1 MNWRAMTATGV
12 RTLYPVHRLHGVVL
26 LLLLLATLLLGM
38 GNSLHSRLLWV
49 GEQVWPNYYLLNPDA
64 VEPSC
69 NLTMDVDR
77 EVERRIQAYKP
88 DPDDLFSSPP
98 NAQAIRQSLES
109 NLALCEQRH
118 VQFAEN
124 QKHATPALGVFK
136 DIEQGLAD
144 FLLSNIDLTKFL
156 FIGMFALAA
165 AVSALDADHIAL
177 RLPRNRAEW
186 RLSQGAQFVVNGLML
201 LSLNS
206 YLGNL
211 ERTPDS
217 GSAMTLQYA
226 WVMVFGLFMVINAVR
241 FVVVPE
247 RIKSGSM
254 DLASGLV
261 VPLYCTMGLIAMSY
275 FFFVDGYSS
284 GLAIYFGM
292 MSNLSSM
299 FINIGLYVLV
309 GMMLKQTRVPELLLG
324 LIKPFN
330 LPAPLLASVIIFAT
344 AFPTAFT
351 GASGIFILAVGG
363 VVYDE
368 LRRAGAG
375 RQLSLATTA
384 MSGSLGVVLN
394 PCLLIVVVAA
404 LNKEV
409 TTSEMYGWGFWV
421 FIMSASLF
429 SFIVCK
435 TEGNW
440 KPRPAPGALRES
452 LRATKPLIPYVAVAA
467 AVILA
472 IWVILGLK
480 FNEYSAPLILPLV
493 MLAIVMLDSSKTQ
506 DDAPAASRV
515 QEFFVRSSSAASDSA
530 VHIGALLALI
540 GFSICLGGI
549 LERSDIV
556 HFLFPESLTSPW
568 VAMLVIVV
576 MLTFI
581 GMVMDPF
588 GAVILVSATI
598 AQPAI
603 QIGIDPL
610 HFWIVCLVAFELG
623 YLSPPVA
630 LNHLLTRQVVGETE
644 VVAAERT
651 GTFWH
656 RYERLLLPLAVM
668 LPTLL
673 LVAFVPMLF
682 YAL

>member
-1 MNWRAMTATGV
+1 MISRVLSTARTT
-12 RTLYPVHRLHGVVL
+12 TLYPMHRLHGMVL
-26 LLLLLATLLLGM
+26 LLLLLFTLLLGM

-49 GEQVWPNYYLLNPDA
+49 GEQTWPNYYLLNPDA
-64 VEPSC
+64 TAPECDLS
-69 NLTMDVDR
+69 MDVDT
-77 EVERRIQAYKP
+77 EVQRRLDAYKP

-98 NAQAIRQSLES
+98 NASALRESLQR
-109 NLALCEQRH
+109 NLALCEQK
-118 VQFAEN
+118 FAAFEEN
-124 QKHATPALGVFK
+124 QKHATPALAAFK
-136 DIEQGLAD
+136 TVEQGLAD
-144 FLLSNIDLTKFL
+144 FLLDNIDLMKYL
-156 FIGMFALAA
+156 FIAMFAMAA

-177 RLPRNRAEW
+177 RLPRNRSEW
-186 RLSQGAQFVVNGLML
+186 RLSQGVQLLTNGLMVASL
-201 LSLNS
+201 QSYAGRLST
-206 YLGNL
+206 
-211 ERTPDS
+211 TP
-217 GSAMTLQYA
+217 GSEDVAALQLAWTL
-226 WVMVFGLFMVINAVR
+226 VFGLFMVINAVR
-241 FVVVPE
+241 LLWVPE
-247 RIKSGSM
+247 RMRAGG
-254 DLASGLV
+254 LNASSPLV
-261 VPLYCTMGLIAMSY
+261 IPLYCAMGLIAMSY

-309 GMMLKQTRVPELLLG
+309 GMALKQTRLPELLINV
-324 LIKPFN
+324 IKPFQ
-330 LPAPLLASVIIFAT
+330 LPAPLLASVMIFAT

-409 TTSEMYGWGFWV
+409 TTSELYGWGFWV
-421 FIMSASLF
+421 FLMSACLF
-429 SFIVCK
+429 SFVVCK

-440 KPRPAPGALRES
+440 KPKPRPGALRES
-452 LRATKPLIPYVAVAA
+452 LAQLRPLLPYAVVAGL
-467 AVILA
+467 VILTV
-472 IWVILGLK
+472 WLLLDLR

-493 MLAIVMLDSSKTQ
+493 MLALVLLDADKDNR
-506 DDAPAASRV
+506 DDGQSRGGA
-515 QEFFVRSSSAASDSA
+515 FWSRSTAAASDSA

-549 LERSDIV
+549 LERSEIV
-556 HFLFPESLTSPW
+556 HAIFPEHLDNPW
-568 VAMLVIVV
+568 LVMLVVV
-576 MLTFI
+576 FMLTFI

-598 AQPAI
+598 AQAAI
-603 QIGIDPL
+603 NLGIDPL

-644 VVAAERT
+644 VLAAERT
-651 GTFWH
+651 GSFWH
-656 RYERLLLPLAVM
+656 RYERLLLPLLVM
-668 LPTLL
+668 ATTLL
-673 LVAFVPMLF
+673 LVAFIPMFF
-682 YAL
+682 YVL

>member
-1 MNWRAMTATGV
+1 MNWRALTAPAA
-12 RTLYPVHRLHGVVL
+12 RTLYPVHRLHGAVL
-26 LLLLLATLLLGM
+26 LLLLLSTLVLGM

-49 GEQVWPNYYLLNPDA
+49 GEQTWPNYYLLNPDA
-64 VEPSC
+64 TEPTC
-69 NLTMDVDR
+69 QLEMDVDA
-77 EVERRIQAYKP
+77 EVRKRVEAYKP

-98 NAQAIRQSLES
+98 NPEAIRTSLER
-109 NLALCEQRH
+109 NLELCRQEHAAYKQNLR
-118 VQFAEN
+118 
-124 QKHATPALGVFK
+124 HATPALGVFK
-136 DIEQGLAD
+136 SVEQGLAD
-144 FLLSNIDLTKFL
+144 FLLENIGLTKYL
-156 FIGMFALAA
+156 FIAMFALAA
-165 AVSALDADHIAL
+165 AVAALDADHIAL

-186 RLSQGAQFVVNGLML
+186 RLSQAVQFAVNGLMVA
-201 LSLNS
+201 SLNA
-206 YLGNL
+206 YLGRL
-211 ERTPDS
+211 A
-217 GSAMTLQYA
+217 GSPGSESTSQLQYA
-226 WVMVFGLFMVINAVR
+226 WAAVFGLFMVINAVR
-241 FVVVPE
+241 FVNVPE
-247 RIKSGSM
+247 RMKAGS
-254 DLASGLV
+254 LALSSGLV
-261 VPLYCTMGLIAMSY
+261 LPLHSVMGLIAMSY
-275 FFFVDGYSS
+275 FFLVDGYAS

-309 GMMLKQTRVPELLLG
+309 GMVLKQTRLPELLLDV
-324 LIKPFN
+324 IKPWN
-330 LPAPLLASVIIFAT
+330 LPSPMLASVIIFAT

-394 PCLLIVVVAA
+394 PSLLVVVVAA

-409 TTSEMYGWGFWV
+409 TTTEMYGWGFWV
-421 FIMSASLF
+421 FIMSATLF
-429 SFIVCK
+429 SLVVCK

-440 KPRPAPGALRES
+440 KPRPAPGAF
-452 LRATKPLIPYVAVAA
+452 RASVLQMKPLLPYVLVAGG
-467 AVILA
+467 VILA
-472 IWVILGLK
+472 IWGVLGLR

-493 MLAIVMLDSSKTQ
+493 MLALVFLDANRDSRG
-506 DDAPAASRV
+506 DDETRLKA
-515 QEFFVRSSSAASDSA
+515 FWNRSSAAASDSA

-540 GFSICLGGI
+540 GFSISLGGV
-549 LERSDIV
+549 LERSDVV
-556 HFLFPESLTSPW
+556 HALFPESLTSPW
-568 VAMLVIVV
+568 IAMLVIVV
-576 MLTFI
+576 MLTVI

-603 QIGIDPL
+603 QLGIDPL

-644 VVAAERT
+644 VLAAERT
-651 GTFWH
+651 GSFWH

-668 LPTLL
+668 GPTLL
-673 LVAFVPMLF
+673 VAAFVPLLF

>member
-1 MNWRAMTATGV
+1 MNWRALAESGPK
-12 RTLYPVHRLHGVVL
+12 TLYPVHRTHGVI
-26 LLLLLATLLLGM
+26 LLALLMVTLLLGM

-49 GEQVWPNYYLLNPDA
+49 GEQTWPNYYLLDPDA
-64 VEPSC
+64 AEPEC
-69 NLTMDVDR
+69 RLEMDIEA
-77 EVERRIQAYKP
+77 EVQKRIEAYKP

-98 NAQAIRQSLES
+98 DPEALRKSLNK
-109 NLALCEQRH
+109 NLALCEQEHRL
-118 VQFAEN
+118 FREN
-124 QKHATPALGVFK
+124 QKHATDALGLFK
-136 DIEQGLAD
+136 TVEQGLAD
-144 FLLSNIDLTKFL
+144 FLLDNIELTKFL
-156 FIGMFALAA
+156 FIAMFALAA
-165 AVSALDADHIAL
+165 AVSAFDADHIAL
-177 RLPRNRAEW
+177 RLPRNRGEW
-186 RLSQGAQFVVNGLML
+186 RLSQGAQFAVNGLMM
-201 LSLNS
+201 LSLWS
-206 YLGNL
+206 YVGRLASSPG
-211 ERTPDS
+211 TGDTV
-217 GSAMTLQYA
+217 ALQYGWSA
-226 WVMVFGLFMVINAVR
+226 VFGLFMVINLYR
-241 FVVVPE
+241 FARVPQ
-247 RIKSGSM
+247 RMAPGG
-254 DLASGLV
+254 LAPSSGLV
-261 VPLYCTMGLIAMSY
+261 LPLYCVMGLIAMGY
-275 FFFVDGYSS
+275 FLLIDGYAS

-292 MSNLSSM
+292 MTNLSSM

-309 GMMLKQTRVPELLLG
+309 GMALKQTRVPELLLNI
-324 LIKPFN
+324 IKPFN
-330 LPAPLLASVIIFAT
+330 LPAPLLASVMIFAT

-368 LRRAGAG
+368 MRRAGAG

-409 TTSEMYGWGFWV
+409 TTSELYGWGFWV

-429 SFIVCK
+429 SVVVCM
-435 TEGNW
+435 TQGNW
-440 KPRPAPGALRES
+440 RPRPAPGAMAEAVKQLR
-452 LRATKPLIPYVAVAA
+452 PLLPYALVAA
-467 AVILA
+467 AVIVA
-472 IWVILGLK
+472 VWMILGLE
-480 FNEYSAPLILPLV
+480 FNEYSAPMILPLV
-493 MLAIVMLDSSKTQ
+493 MLALLYLDAGKFRGRGEPGRGR
-506 DDAPAASRV
+506 AFWA
-515 QEFFVRSSSAASDSA
+515 RSTAAASDSA

-556 HFLFPESLTSPW
+556 HALFPEDLTSPW

-576 MLTFI
+576 MLTVI

-603 QIGIDPL
+603 SLGIDPL

-644 VVAAERT
+644 VLAAERT
-651 GTFWH
+651 GSFWH
-656 RYERLLLPLAVM
+656 RYERLLLPLVVM
-668 LPTLL
+668 GPTLL
-673 LVAFVPMLF
+673 VAAFVPLMF

>member
-1 MNWRAMTATGV
+1 
-12 RTLYPVHRLHGVVL
+12 
-26 LLLLLATLLLGM
+26 M

-49 GEQVWPNYYLLNPDA
+49 GEQAWPNYYLLNPDA
-64 VEPSC
+64 TEPSC
-69 NLTMDVDR
+69 QLEMNVDA
-77 EVERRIQAYKP
+77 EVRKRVEAYKP

-98 NAQAIRQSLES
+98 NPEAIRTSLER
-109 NLALCEQRH
+109 NLELCKQEYVTYEQ
-118 VQFAEN
+118 N
-124 QKHATPALGVFK
+124 LKHATPALGVFK
-136 DIEQGLAD
+136 TVEQGLAD
-144 FLLSNIDLTKFL
+144 FLLENIELTKYL
-156 FIGMFALAA
+156 FIAMFALAA
-165 AVSALDADHIAL
+165 AVAALDADHIAL
-177 RLPRNRAEW
+177 RLPGNRAEW
-186 RLSQGAQFVVNGLML
+186 RLSQGVQFAVNGLMVA
-201 LSLNS
+201 SLNA
-206 YLGNL
+206 YLGQL
-211 ERTPDS
+211 ASSP
-217 GSAMTLQYA
+217 GSESTSQLQSA
-226 WVMVFGLFMVINAVR
+226 WVGVFGLFMMINAVR
-241 FVVVPE
+241 FVNVPE
-247 RIKSGSM
+247 RMRAGS
-254 DLASGLV
+254 LSLSSGLV
-261 VPLYCTMGLIAMSY
+261 VPLYCAMGLIAMSY
-275 FFFVDGYSS
+275 FFLVDGYAS

-309 GMMLKQTRVPELLLG
+309 GMVLKQTRLPELLLNV
-324 LIKPFN
+324 IKPYN
-330 LPAPLLASVIIFAT
+330 LPAPMLASVIIFAT

-409 TTSEMYGWGFWV
+409 TTTELYGWGFWV

-429 SFIVCK
+429 SLVVCK

-440 KPRPAPGALRES
+440 KPRPAPGAFRES
-452 LRATKPLIPYVAVAA
+452 IRRMKALMPYALVAA
-467 AVILA
+467 VVILA
-472 IWVILGLK
+472 IWGVLGLQ

-493 MLAIVMLDSSKTQ
+493 MLALVFLDASGESRG
-506 DDAPAASRV
+506 DDETRLKA
-515 QEFFVRSSSAASDSA
+515 FWNRSSAAASDSA

-549 LERSDIV
+549 LERSNVV
-556 HFLFPESLTSPW
+556 HALFPESLTSPW
-568 VAMLVIVV
+568 IAMLVIVV
-576 MLTFI
+576 MLTVI

-598 AQPAI
+598 AQPAL
-603 QIGIDPL
+603 QLGIDPL

-630 LNHLLTRQVVGETE
+630 LNHLLTRQVVGEPE
-644 VVAAERT
+644 VLAAEHT
-651 GTFWH
+651 GSFWH
-656 RYERLLLPLAVM
+656 RYQRLLLPLAVM
-668 LPTLL
+668 GPTLL
-673 LVAFVPMLF
+673 VAAFLPMLF

>member
-1 MNWRAMTATGV
+1 MNWRALTAPAA
-12 RTLYPVHRLHGVVL
+12 RTLYPVHRLHGAVL
-26 LLLLLATLLLGM
+26 LLLLLFTLLLGM

-49 GEQVWPNYYLLNPDA
+49 GEQTWPNYYLLNPNA
-64 VEPSC
+64 TEPSC
-69 NLTMDVDR
+69 QRDINVDA
-77 EVERRIQAYKP
+77 EVRRRMEAYKP
-88 DPDDLFSSPP
+88 DPDALFSSPP
-98 NAQAIRQSLES
+98 DPEALRRSLLK
-109 NLALCEQRH
+109 NLELCEQEYAIYQQNR
-118 VQFAEN
+118 
-124 QKHATPALGVFK
+124 KYATPALGLFK
-136 DIEQGLAD
+136 TVEQGLAS
-144 FLLSNIDLTKFL
+144 FLLDNIELTKYL
-156 FIGMFALAA
+156 FIAMFAMAA
-165 AVSALDADHIAL
+165 AIAALDADHIAL
-177 RLPRNRAEW
+177 RLARNRSEW
-186 RLSQGAQFVVNGLML
+186 RLSQGAQFLVNGLMVW
-201 LSLNS
+201 SLNS
-206 YLGNL
+206 YLGRL
-211 ERTPDS
+211 ATTPGGEEAAS
-217 GSAMTLQYA
+217 LQVA
-226 WVMVFGLFMVINAVR
+226 WAGVFGVFMVINAVR
-241 FVVVPE
+241 FLYVPG
-247 RIKSGSM
+247 RVRAGGLSAS
-254 DLASGLV
+254 SGLV
-261 VPLYCTMGLIAMSY
+261 VPLYCVMGLIAVSY

-309 GMMLKQTRVPELLLG
+309 GMMLKQTRLPELLLNV
-324 LIKPFN
+324 IKPYH
-330 LPAPLLASVIIFAT
+330 LPAPMLASVIIFAT

-375 RQLSLATTA
+375 RQLALATTA

-409 TTSEMYGWGFWV
+409 TTTEMYDWGFWV
-421 FIMSASLF
+421 FILSALLF
-429 SFIVCK
+429 TLVVCK

-440 KPRPAPGALRES
+440 RPRPAPGAFRAS
-452 LRATKPLIPYVAVAA
+452 LAQLQPLLPYVGVAA
-467 AVILA
+467 LVILA
-472 IWVILGLK
+472 IWLVLGLQ

-493 MLAIVMLDSSKTQ
+493 MLALVYLDAS
-506 DDAPAASRV
+506 PANRELEESRRAA
-515 QEFFVRSSSAASDSA
+515 FWNRSAAAASDSA

-556 HFLFPESLTSPW
+556 AALFPESLTSPW
-568 VAMLVIVV
+568 IAMLVIVV
-576 MLTFI
+576 MLTVI

-603 QIGIDPL
+603 QLGIEPL

-644 VVAAERT
+644 VLAAERT
-651 GTFWH
+651 GSFWH
-656 RYERLLLPLAVM
+656 RYQRLLLPLAVM
-668 LPTLL
+668 GPTLL
-673 LVAFVPMLF
+673 AAAFIPMLF

>member
-1 MNWRAMTATGV
+1 MNWRALTAPAA
-12 RTLYPVHRLHGVVL
+12 RTLYPMHRLHGAVL
-26 LLLLLATLLLGM
+26 LLLLLFTLLLGM

-49 GEQVWPNYYLLNPDA
+49 GEQTWPNYYLLNPEA
-64 VEPSC
+64 TEPSC
-69 NLTMDVDR
+69 QLDMNVDA
-77 EVERRIQAYKP
+77 EVKKRIQAYQP
-88 DPDDLFSSPP
+88 DPDALFSSPP
-98 NAQAIRQSLES
+98 DPDAIRQSLLK
-109 NLALCEQRH
+109 NLELCEQ
-118 VQFAEN
+118 QYAIYQQN
-124 QKHATPALGVFK
+124 LKHATPALGVFK
-136 DIEQGLAD
+136 TVEQGLAD
-144 FLLSNIDLTKFL
+144 FLLNNIDLTKYL
-156 FIGMFALAA
+156 FIAMFALAA
-165 AVSALDADHIAL
+165 AIAALDADHIAL
-177 RLPRNRAEW
+177 RLARNRSEW
-186 RLSQGAQFVVNGLML
+186 RLSQGSQLVVNGLMVW
-201 LSLNS
+201 SVNS
-206 YLGNL
+206 YLGRLAN
-211 ERTPDS
+211 TPGGEDTAS
-217 GSAMTLQYA
+217 LQTA
-226 WVMVFGLFMVINAVR
+226 WAGVFGLFMVINAVR
-241 FVVVPE
+241 LLYVPK
-247 RIKSGSM
+247 RVRAGS
-254 DLASGLV
+254 LSASSGLV
-261 VPLYCTMGLIAMSY
+261 VPLYCVMGLIAMSY

-309 GMMLKQTRVPELLLG
+309 GMVLKQTRLPELLLNV
-324 LIKPFN
+324 IKPYQ
-330 LPAPLLASVIIFAT
+330 LPAPMLASVIIFAT

-368 LRRAGAG
+368 LRRVGAG
-375 RQLSLATTA
+375 RQLALATTA

-409 TTSEMYGWGFWV
+409 TTTEMYGWGFWV
-421 FIMSASLF
+421 FIMTALLF
-429 SFIVCK
+429 SVVVCK

-440 KPRPAPGALRES
+440 KPRPAPGAFRASVGQLR
-452 LRATKPLIPYVAVAA
+452 PLLPYVMVAA
-467 AVILA
+467 GVILA
-472 IWVILGLK
+472 VWLILGLQ

-493 MLAIVMLDSSKTQ
+493 MLALVYLDAS
-506 DDAPAASRV
+506 PANREPGETRRGA
-515 QEFFVRSSSAASDSA
+515 FWNRSAAAASDSA

-556 HFLFPESLTSPW
+556 HALFPEHLTSPW
-568 VAMLVIVV
+568 IAMLVIVAL
-576 MLTFI
+576 LTCI

-603 QIGIDPL
+603 QMGIDPL

-644 VVAAERT
+644 VLAAERT
-651 GTFWH
+651 GSFWH

-668 LPTLL
+668 GPTLL

>member
-1 MNWRAMTATGV
+1 MNWRAMTAPAA

-26 LLLLLATLLLGM
+26 LLLLLFTLLLGM

-49 GEQVWPNYYLLNPDA
+49 GEQTWPNYYLLNPDA
-64 VEPSC
+64 TEPSC
-69 NLTMDVDR
+69 RLEMDVDA
-77 EVERRIQAYKP
+77 EVQKRIAAYKP

-98 NAQAIRQSLES
+98 NPDAIRQSLTR
-109 NLALCEQRH
+109 NLELCQQEYALYEQNL
-118 VQFAEN
+118 E
-124 QKHATPALGVFK
+124 HATPALGVFK
-136 DIEQGLAD
+136 TVEQGLAK
-144 FLLSNIDLTKFL
+144 FLLDNIELTKYL
-156 FIGMFALAA
+156 FIAMFAMAA
-165 AVSALDADHIAL
+165 AIAALDADHIAL

-186 RLSQGAQFVVNGLML
+186 RLSQGVQFVVNGLMVA
-201 LSLNS
+201 SLYS
-206 YLGNL
+206 YLGKLANS
-211 ERTPDS
+211 P
-217 GSAMTLQYA
+217 GSEGAASLQYA
-226 WVMVFGLFMVINAVR
+226 WSGVFGLFMVINLIRLVQ
-241 FVVVPE
+241 VPE
-247 RIKSGSM
+247 RMRAGRLNLS
-254 DLASGLV
+254 SGLV
-261 VPLYCTMGLIAMSY
+261 MPLYCVMGLIAMSY
-275 FFFVDGYSS
+275 FLFVDGYAS

-292 MSNLSSM
+292 MTNLSSM

-309 GMMLKQTRVPELLLG
+309 GMVLKQTRLPELLLNV
-324 LIKPFN
+324 IKPFN

-409 TTSEMYGWGFWV
+409 TTTEMYGWGFWV

-429 SFIVCK
+429 SLIVCK
-435 TEGNW
+435 TQGNW
-440 KPRPAPGALRES
+440 KPRPAPGALRAA
-452 LRATKPLIPYVAVAA
+452 LVQMKPLVPYVAVGAL
-467 AVILA
+467 VILS
-472 IWVILGLK
+472 IWLILGLR
-480 FNEYSAPLILPLV
+480 FNEYSAPMILPLV
-493 MLAIVMLDSSKTQ
+493 MLALVLLDAGKG
-506 DDAPAASRV
+506 SRGEDESRL
-515 QEFFVRSSSAASDSA
+515 QAFWNRSAVAASDSA

-549 LERSDIV
+549 LERSDLV
-556 HFLFPESLTSPW
+556 HVLFPEDLASPW
-568 VAMLVIVV
+568 LAMLVIVV

-603 QIGIDPL
+603 QLGIDPL

-644 VVAAERT
+644 VLACERT
-651 GTFWH
+651 GSFWH

-668 LPTLL
+668 GPTLL
-673 LVAFVPMLF
+673 VTAFVPMLF

>member
-12 RTLYPVHRLHGVVL
+12 RTLYPVHRLHGVIL

-64 VEPSC
+64 VEPTC
-69 NLTMDVDR
+69 NLVMDVDK
-77 EVERRIQAYKP
+77 EVQRRVQAYQP

-98 NAQAIRQSLES
+98 DPQAIRQSLES

-118 VQFAEN
+118 LQFAEN
-124 QKHATPALGVFK
+124 QKNATWGLGVFK
-136 DIEQGLAD
+136 DIEQGLAN

-156 FIGMFALAA
+156 FIGMFAMAA
-165 AVSALDADHIAL
+165 AISALDADHIAL

-186 RLSQGAQFVVNGLML
+186 RLSQGVQFVVNGLML
-201 LSLNS
+201 LSLNA

-217 GSAMTLQYA
+217 ASAMDLQYA
-226 WVMVFGLFMVINAVR
+226 WGFVFGLFMVINAIR
-241 FVVVPE
+241 FFYIPE
-247 RIKSGSM
+247 RMRAGSL

-324 LIKPFN
+324 LIKPYN
-330 LPAPLLASVIIFAT
+330 LPAPMLASVIIFAT

-409 TTSEMYGWGFWV
+409 TTTEMYGWGFWV
-421 FIMSASLF
+421 FIMSATLF

-440 KPRPAPGALRES
+440 KPRPAPGAFRAS
-452 LRATKPLIPYVAVAA
+452 LRATRPLLPYVVVGS

-472 IWVILGLK
+472 IWAVLGLQ

-493 MLAIVMLDSSKTQ
+493 MLALLMLDAGRERDETSETRMQ
-506 DDAPAASRV
+506 A
-515 QEFFVRSSSAASDSA
+515 FFARSSAAASDSA

-556 HFLFPESLTSPW
+556 HYLFPESLTSPW
-568 VAMLVIVV
+568 LAMLVIVV
-576 MLTFI
+576 MLTVI

-644 VVAAERT
+644 VLAAERT

-668 LPTLL
+668 IPTLL
-673 LVAFVPMLF
+673 LAAFVPMLF

>member
-1 MNWRAMTATGV
+1 MNWQALTAPAAK
-12 RTLYPVHRLHGVVL
+12 TLYPVHRMHGAILLVL
-26 LLLLLATLLLGM
+26 LFVTLLLGM

-64 VEPSC
+64 TEPSC
-69 NLTMDVDR
+69 RLEMDVDA
-77 EVERRIQAYKP
+77 EVRKRMDAYQP
-88 DPDDLFSSPP
+88 DPDDLFDSAPDP
-98 NAQAIRQSLES
+98 EAIRASLKR
-109 NLALCEQRH
+109 NLALCAEKHAAYEQ
-118 VQFAEN
+118 N
-124 QKHATPALGVFK
+124 QKHATPALGAFK
-136 DIEQGLAD
+136 TVEQGLAS
-144 FLLSNIDLTKFL
+144 FLLDNIALTKYL
-156 FIGMFALAA
+156 FIAIFAMAA
-165 AVSALDADHIAL
+165 AVAAFDTDHIAL
-177 RLPRNRAEW
+177 RLPRNRSEW
-186 RLSQGAQFVVNGLML
+186 RLSQAVQFIVNGLMVF
-201 LSLNS
+201 SMNA
-206 YLGNL
+206 YLGRL
-211 ERTPDS
+211 ASSPGTESTV
-217 GSAMTLQYA
+217 TLQYA
-226 WVMVFGLFMVINAVR
+226 WTAVFGLFMVINALR
-241 FVVVPE
+241 FVKVPTHM
-247 RIKSGSM
+247 RAGA
-254 DLASGLV
+254 LALSSGLV
-261 VPLYCTMGLIAMSY
+261 VPLYCSMGLIAMSY
-275 FFFVDGYSS
+275 FFFADGYAS

-309 GMMLKQTRVPELLLG
+309 GMVLKQTRLPELLLNV
-324 LIKPFN
+324 IKPYN
-330 LPAPLLASVIIFAT
+330 LPAPMLASVIIFAT

-375 RQLSLATTA
+375 RQLALATTA

-409 TTSEMYGWGFWV
+409 TTTEMYGWGFWV
-421 FIMSASLF
+421 FIMSATLF
-429 SFIVCK
+429 SLIVCK

-440 KPRPAPGALRES
+440 RPRPAAGALKAS
-452 LRATKPLIPYVAVAA
+452 LHQLKPLLPYVAVAA
-467 AVILA
+467 GVIVA
-472 IWVILGLK
+472 IYGVLGLS

-493 MLAIVMLDSSKTQ
+493 MLALVYLDADSSSR
-506 DDAPAASRV
+506 DDTETRLQA
-515 QEFFVRSSSAASDSA
+515 FWGRSCAAASDSA

-556 HFLFPESLTSPW
+556 QALFPEDLTSPW
-568 VAMLVIVV
+568 IAMLVIVV
-576 MLTFI
+576 MLTII

-603 QIGIDPL
+603 QLGIDPL

-630 LNHLLTRQVVGETE
+630 LNHLLTRQVVGENE
-644 VVAAERT
+644 VLAAERV
-651 GTFWH
+651 GSFWH

-668 LPTLL
+668 APTLL
-673 LVAFVPMLF
+673 LVAFVPMMF

>member
-1 MNWRAMTATGV
+1 MNWRALTAPAA
-12 RTLYPVHRLHGVVL
+12 RTLYPVHRMHGVIL
-26 LLLLLATLLLGM
+26 LLLLLFTLLLGM

-49 GEQVWPNYYLLNPDA
+49 GEQTWPNYYLLNPDA
-64 VEPSC
+64 TEPSC
-69 NLTMDVDR
+69 QLEMDVDA
-77 EVERRIQAYKP
+77 EVRKRMDAYKP

-98 NAQAIRQSLES
+98 NPEAIRQSLER
-109 NLALCEQRH
+109 NLELCQQEYALYEQNL
-118 VQFAEN
+118 E
-124 QKHATPALGVFK
+124 HATPALGLFK
-136 DIEQGLAD
+136 TVEQGLAD
-144 FLLSNIDLTKFL
+144 FLLDNIELTKYL
-156 FIGMFALAA
+156 FIAMFAMAA
-165 AVSALDADHIAL
+165 AIAALDADHIAL

-186 RLSQGAQFVVNGLML
+186 RFSQATQFVVNGLMVG
-201 LSLNS
+201 SLNS
-206 YLGNL
+206 YLGKL
-211 ERTPDS
+211 ASSP
-217 GSAMTLQYA
+217 GSENTVDLQYA
-226 WVMVFGLFMVINAVR
+226 WAAVFGLFMVINAIR
-241 FVVVPE
+241 FVNVPE
-247 RIKSGSM
+247 RMKKGR
-254 DLASGLV
+254 LALSSGLV
-261 VPLYCTMGLIAMSY
+261 MPLYCGMGLIAMSY

-309 GMMLKQTRVPELLLG
+309 GMVLKQTRLPELLLNV
-324 LIKPFN
+324 IKPYN
-330 LPAPLLASVIIFAT
+330 LPAPMLASVIIFAT

-409 TTSEMYGWGFWV
+409 TTTEMYGWGFWV

-429 SFIVCK
+429 SLVVCK
-435 TEGNW
+435 TQGNW
-440 KPRPAPGALRES
+440 KPRPAPGAFRAS
-452 LRATKPLIPYVAVAA
+452 LAQMKPLIPYALVAA
-467 AVILA
+467 TVILA
-472 IWVILGLK
+472 IWAILGLK
-480 FNEYSAPLILPLV
+480 FNEYSAPMILPLV
-493 MLAIVMLDSSKTQ
+493 MLALVFLDAGDSSRETGE
-506 DDAPAASRV
+506 SRL
-515 QEFFVRSSSAASDSA
+515 QTFWKRSAYAASDSA

-556 HFLFPESLTSPW
+556 HALFPENLTSPW
-568 VAMLVIVV
+568 IAMLVIVV

-603 QIGIDPL
+603 QLGIDPL

-644 VVAAERT
+644 VLAGERT
-651 GTFWH
+651 GSFWH
-656 RYERLLLPLAVM
+656 RYERLLLPLVVM
-668 LPTLL
+668 GPTLL

>member
-1 MNWRAMTATGV
+1 MNWRAMTDTGA
-12 RTLYPVHRLHGVVL
+12 RTLYPVHRIHGVIL
-26 LLLLLATLLLGM
+26 LLLLLSTLLLGM

-64 VEPSC
+64 TEPTC
-69 NLTMDVDR
+69 NMFVDVDA
-77 EVERRIQAYKP
+77 EVERRIQAYEP

-98 NAQAIRQSLES
+98 DAEALRQSLQS
-109 NLALCEQRH
+109 NVALCEQRH
-118 VQFAEN
+118 LMYAEN
-124 QKHATPALGVFK
+124 QKHATWALGAYKSF
-136 DIEQGLAD
+136 EQGLAG
-144 FLLSNIDLTKFL
+144 FLLDNIELTKYL
-156 FIGMFALAA
+156 FIAMFAMAA
-165 AVSALDADHIAL
+165 AISALDADHIAL
-177 RLPRNRAEW
+177 RLSRNRSEW
-186 RLSQGAQFVVNGLML
+186 RLSQGVQFIVNGLMV
-201 LSLNS
+201 LSLNA
-206 YLGNL
+206 YLGRL
-211 ERTPDS
+211 STSPGTEST
-217 GSAMTLQYA
+217 MILQYA
-226 WVMVFGLFMVINAVR
+226 WAGVFGLFMVINAIR
-241 FVVVPE
+241 FFHIPE
-247 RIKSGSM
+247 RMKPGS
-254 DLASGLV
+254 LNLSSSLV
-261 VPLYCTMGLIAMSY
+261 IPLYCMMGLIAMSY
-275 FFFVDGYSS
+275 FFFVDGYTS

-292 MSNLSSM
+292 MANLSSM

-309 GMMLKQTRVPELLLG
+309 GMMLKQTRVPELLLN
-324 LIKPFN
+324 IVKPFN
-330 LPAPLLASVIIFAT
+330 LPAPMLASVIIFAT

-368 LRRAGAG
+368 LRKAGAG

-394 PCLLIVVVAA
+394 PCLLIVVIAA

-421 FIMSASLF
+421 FILSASLF

-440 KPRPAPGALRES
+440 KPKPAPGAFRLA
-452 LRATKPLIPYVAVAA
+452 LKQLLPLVPYALTAA
-467 AVILA
+467 AVIFA
-472 IWVILGLK
+472 IWVVLGLK
-480 FNEYSAPLILPLV
+480 FNEYSAPMILPLV
-493 MLAIVMLDSSKTQ
+493 MLALVVLDSGKESKELSV
-506 DDAPAASRV
+506 SRM
-515 QEFFVRSSSAASDSA
+515 QTFFERSSNAASDSA

-556 HFLFPESLTSPW
+556 HAIFPETLTSPW
-568 VAMLVIVV
+568 IAMMVIVV
-576 MLTFI
+576 MLTLI

-603 QIGIDPL
+603 QIGVDPL

-644 VVAAERT
+644 VLAAERT

-656 RYERLLLPLAVM
+656 RYQRLLLPLAVM
-668 LPTLL
+668 IPSLL

>member
-1 MNWRAMTATGV
+1 MR
-12 RTLYPVHRLHGVVL
+12 RLHGVIL
-26 LLLLLATLLLGM
+26 LLLLMFTLLLGM

-49 GEQVWPNYYLLNPDA
+49 GEQVWPNYYLLNPNA
-64 VEPSC
+64 TEPDC
-69 NLTMDVDR
+69 QLELDVDA
-77 EVERRIQAYKP
+77 EVSKRLAAYRP

-98 NAQAIRQSLES
+98 NPSALRKSLER
-109 NLALCEQRH
+109 NLQLCEGQH
-118 VQFAEN
+118 ALYQQNLE
-124 QKHATPALGVFK
+124 HATPALGVFK
-136 DIEQGLAD
+136 TVEQGLAG
-144 FLLSNIDLTKFL
+144 FLLNNIGLSKYL
-156 FIGMFALAA
+156 FIAMFAMAA
-165 AVSALDADHIAL
+165 AIAALDTDHIAL

-186 RLSQGAQFVVNGLML
+186 RFSQGVQFMVNGLMVF
-201 LSLNS
+201 SLYS
-206 YLGNL
+206 YLGKL
-211 ERTPDS
+211 ASSP
-217 GSAMTLQYA
+217 GSQSESHLQYA
-226 WVMVFGLFMVINAVR
+226 WAAVFGLFMVINLVR
-241 FVVVPE
+241 MVNVPK
-247 RIKSGSM
+247 RIRAGGLSLS
-254 DLASGLV
+254 SGLV
-261 VPLYCTMGLIAMSY
+261 IPLYCSMGLIAMSY
-275 FFFVDGYSS
+275 FFFVNGYAS

-309 GMMLKQTRVPELLLG
+309 GMVLKQTQLPELLLSV
-324 LIKPFN
+324 IKPYN
-330 LPAPLLASVIIFAT
+330 LPAPALASVIIFST

-363 VVYDE
+363 VIYDE

-409 TTSEMYGWGFWV
+409 TTTEMYGWGFWV
-421 FIMSASLF
+421 FLMSATLF
-429 SFIVCK
+429 SLVVCK

-440 KPRPAPGALRES
+440 RPRPGPGAFRES
-452 LRATKPLIPYVAVAA
+452 VARLKPLLPYVFVAA
-467 AVILA
+467 AVILG
-472 IWVILGLK
+472 IWSILGLK
-480 FNEYSAPLILPLV
+480 FNEYSAPMILPLV
-493 MLAIVMLDSSKTQ
+493 MLALVVLDAGPNNRSG
-506 DDAPAASRV
+506 DESRM
-515 QEFFVRSSSAASDSA
+515 QAFWRRSASAAGESA

-556 HFLFPESLTSPW
+556 QALFPEHLTSPW
-568 VAMLVIVV
+568 IAMLVIVF

-603 QIGIDPL
+603 HLGIDPL

-630 LNHLLTRQVVGETE
+630 LNHLLTRQVVGESE
-644 VVAAERT
+644 VLAAERT
-651 GTFWH
+651 GSFWH

-668 LPTLL
+668 GPTLL
-673 LVAFVPMLF
+673 IVAFAPLLF
-682 YAL
+682 YAF

>member
-1 MNWRAMTATGV
+1 MNWRAMTDSGAK
-12 RTLYPVHRLHGVVL
+12 TLYPMHRLHGTIL
-26 LLLLLATLLLGM
+26 LLLLLVTLLMGM
-38 GNSLHSRLLWV
+38 GNSLHSRMLWI

-64 VEPSC
+64 VEPTC
-69 NLTMDVDR
+69 NLYIDLDR
-77 EVERRIQAYKP
+77 EVERRIQAYQP

-98 NAQAIRQSLES
+98 NADAVRQSLQS

-118 VQFAEN
+118 LQFAEN
-124 QKHATPALGVFK
+124 QKHATWALGAYK
-136 DIEQGLAD
+136 SIEQGLAG
-144 FLLSNIDLTKFL
+144 FLLDNIDLTKFL
-156 FIGMFALAA
+156 FIAMFAMAA
-165 AVSALDADHIAL
+165 AISALDSDHIAL

-186 RLSQGAQFVVNGLML
+186 RLSQGVQFSVNGLMV
-201 LSLNS
+201 LSLNA
-206 YLGNL
+206 YLGRL
-211 ERTPDS
+211 STSPGTEST
-217 GSAMTLQYA
+217 MILQYA
-226 WVMVFGLFMVINAVR
+226 WAGVFGLFMVINAVR
-241 FVVVPE
+241 FFLIPE
-247 RIKSGSM
+247 RMKAGS
-254 DLASGLV
+254 LSLSSGLV
-261 VPLYCTMGLIAMSY
+261 IPLYCAMGLISMSY
-275 FFFVDGYSS
+275 FFFVDGYTS

-292 MSNLSSM
+292 MANLSSM

-309 GMMLKQTRVPELLLG
+309 GMMLKQTQIPELLLN
-324 LIKPFN
+324 LVKPFN
-330 LPAPLLASVIIFAT
+330 LPAPMLASVIIFAT

-363 VVYDE
+363 VIYDE
-368 LRRAGAG
+368 LRKAGAG

-394 PCLLIVVVAA
+394 PCLLIVVIAA

-409 TTSEMYGWGFWV
+409 TTSELYGWGFWV
-421 FIMSASLF
+421 FILSASLF

-440 KPRPAPGALRES
+440 KPKPAPGAFRAALRE
-452 LRATKPLIPYVAVAA
+452 LLPLVPYALTAA
-467 AVILA
+467 AVILSV
-472 IWVILGLK
+472 WVVLGLK
-480 FNEYSAPLILPLV
+480 FNEYSAPMILPLV
-493 MLAIVMLDSSKTQ
+493 MLALVVLDSGKESRVS
-506 DDAPAASRV
+506 PASRT
-515 QEFFVRSSSAASDSA
+515 QMFFERSTAAASDSA

-556 HFLFPESLTSPW
+556 HALFPENLTSAW
-568 VAMLVIVV
+568 IAMLIIVV
-576 MLTFI
+576 MLTLI

-588 GAVILVSATI
+588 GAVILVSATV

-630 LNHLLTRQVVGETE
+630 LNHLLTRQVVGEKE
-644 VVAAERT
+644 VLVAERT
-651 GTFWH
+651 GSFWN
-656 RYERLLLPLAVM
+656 RYKRLLLPLTVM
-668 LPTLL
+668 VPSLL

>member
-1 MNWRAMTATGV
+1 MNWRALTAPAA
-12 RTLYPVHRLHGVVL
+12 RTLYPVHRLHGAVL
-26 LLLLLATLLLGM
+26 LLLLLFTLLLGM

-49 GEQVWPNYYLLNPDA
+49 GEQTWPNYYLLNPDA
-64 VEPSC
+64 KEPTC
-69 NLTMDVDR
+69 QLEMDVDA
-77 EVERRIQAYKP
+77 EVARRVQAYKP

-98 NAQAIRQSLES
+98 NPEAIRKSLQS
-109 NLALCEQRH
+109 NLELCQQQYALYQQNLE
-118 VQFAEN
+118 
-124 QKHATPALGVFK
+124 HATPALGMFK
-136 DIEQGLAD
+136 AVEQGLAE
-144 FLLSNIDLTKFL
+144 FLLDNIELTKYL
-156 FIGMFALAA
+156 FIAMFAMAA
-165 AVSALDADHIAL
+165 AIAALDTDHIAL

-186 RLSQGAQFVVNGLML
+186 RLSQGVQFVVNGLMV
-201 LSLNS
+201 LSLNA
-206 YLGNL
+206 YLGKL
-211 ERTPDS
+211 ASSP
-217 GSAMTLQYA
+217 GSEDTMDLQYA
-226 WVMVFGLFMVINAVR
+226 WAGVFGLFMVINAIR
-241 FVVVPE
+241 FVNVPE
-247 RIKSGSM
+247 RIRAGK
-254 DLASGLV
+254 LAASSGLV
-261 VPLYCTMGLIAMSY
+261 VPLYCGMGLIAMAY
-275 FFFVDGYSS
+275 FFLVDGYAS

-309 GMMLKQTRVPELLLG
+309 GMMLKQTRIPELLLN

-409 TTSEMYGWGFWV
+409 TTTELYGWGFWV
-421 FIMSASLF
+421 FIMSATLF
-429 SFIVCK
+429 SLVVCK
-435 TEGNW
+435 TQGNW
-440 KPRPAPGALRES
+440 KPRPAPGAFRAALRES
-452 LRATKPLIPYVAVAA
+452 RALVPYVLVGAL
-467 AVILA
+467 VILA
-472 IWVILGLK
+472 IWAILGLK

-493 MLAIVMLDSSKTQ
+493 MLALVLLDSTQ
-506 DDAPAASRV
+506 ANRTESETRTQA
-515 QEFFVRSSSAASDSA
+515 FWNSSSAAASDSA

-556 HFLFPESLTSPW
+556 HALFPEDLTSPW
-568 VAMLVIVV
+568 IAMLVIVV
-576 MLTFI
+576 MLTVI

-603 QIGIDPL
+603 QLGIDPL

-644 VVAAERT
+644 VLAAERT
-651 GTFWH
+651 GSFWH
-656 RYERLLLPLAVM
+656 RYERLLLPLVVM
-668 LPTLL
+668 GPTLL
-673 LVAFVPMLF
+673 FVAFVPMLF

>member
-1 MNWRAMTATGV
+1 MNWRALTAPAA
-12 RTLYPVHRLHGVVL
+12 RTLYPVHRMHGAVL
-26 LLLLLATLLLGM
+26 LLLLLFTLLLGM

-49 GEQVWPNYYLLNPDA
+49 GEQTWPNYYLLNPDA
-64 VEPSC
+64 TEPSC
-69 NLTMDVDR
+69 QLEMDIDA
-77 EVERRIQAYKP
+77 EVAKRVAAYKP

-98 NAQAIRQSLES
+98 NPEAIRKSLES
-109 NLALCEQRH
+109 NLELCQQQYAVYEQ
-118 VQFAEN
+118 N
-124 QKHATPALGVFK
+124 LKHATPALGMFK
-136 DIEQGLAD
+136 TVEQGLAE
-144 FLLSNIDLTKFL
+144 FLLDNIELTKYL
-156 FIGMFALAA
+156 FIAMFAMAA
-165 AVSALDADHIAL
+165 AIAALDTDHIAL

-186 RLSQGAQFVVNGLML
+186 RLSQGVQFVVNGLMV
-201 LSLNS
+201 LSLNA
-206 YLGNL
+206 YLGKL
-211 ERTPDS
+211 ATSP
-217 GSAMTLQYA
+217 GSEDTMSLQYA
-226 WVMVFGLFMVINAVR
+226 WAGVFGLFMVINATR
-241 FVVVPE
+241 FLNVPD
-247 RIKSGSM
+247 RIRAGKLRPS
-254 DLASGLV
+254 SGLV
-261 VPLYCTMGLIAMSY
+261 IPLYCGMGLIAMSY
-275 FFFVDGYSS
+275 FFLVDGYAS

-309 GMMLKQTRVPELLLG
+309 GMMLKQTRIPELLLNV
-324 LIKPFN
+324 IKPFN
-330 LPAPLLASVIIFAT
+330 LPAPLLASVIIFST

-409 TTSEMYGWGFWV
+409 TTTEMYGWGFWV
-421 FIMSASLF
+421 FLMSASLF
-429 SFIVCK
+429 ALIVCK

-440 KPRPAPGALRES
+440 KPRPAPGAF
-452 LRATKPLIPYVAVAA
+452 RAAIGETRALLPYVIVGAI
-467 AVILA
+467 VIVA
-472 IWVILGLK
+472 IWIILGLK

-493 MLAIVMLDSSKTQ
+493 MLALVLLDAGQ
-506 DDAPAASRV
+506 DSRDDGETRA
-515 QEFFVRSSSAASDSA
+515 QAFWNRSSSAASDSA

-556 HFLFPESLTSPW
+556 HALFPEDLTSPW
-568 VAMLVIVV
+568 IAMLVIVV
-576 MLTFI
+576 MLTVI

-603 QIGIDPL
+603 QLGIDPL

-644 VVAAERT
+644 VLAAERT
-651 GTFWH
+651 GSFWH

-668 LPTLL
+668 GPTLL
-673 LVAFVPMLF
+673 LVAFIPLLF

>member
-1 MNWRAMTATGV
+1 MNWRAMTAPAA

-26 LLLLLATLLLGM
+26 LLLLLFTLLLGM

-49 GEQVWPNYYLLNPDA
+49 GEQTWPNYYLLNPDA
-64 VEPSC
+64 TEPSC
-69 NLTMDVDR
+69 RLEMDVDA
-77 EVERRIQAYKP
+77 EVQKRIAAYKP

-98 NAQAIRQSLES
+98 NPDAIRQSLTR
-109 NLALCEQRH
+109 NLELCQQEYALYEQNL
-118 VQFAEN
+118 E
-124 QKHATPALGVFK
+124 HATPALGVFK
-136 DIEQGLAD
+136 TVEQGLAK
-144 FLLSNIDLTKFL
+144 FLLDNIELTKYL
-156 FIGMFALAA
+156 FIAMFAMAA
-165 AVSALDADHIAL
+165 AIAALDADHIAL

-186 RLSQGAQFVVNGLML
+186 RLSQGVQFVVNGLMVA
-201 LSLNS
+201 SLYS
-206 YLGNL
+206 YLGKLANS
-211 ERTPDS
+211 P
-217 GSAMTLQYA
+217 GSEGAASLQYA
-226 WVMVFGLFMVINAVR
+226 WSGVFGLFMVINLIRLVQ
-241 FVVVPE
+241 VPE
-247 RIKSGSM
+247 RMRAGRLNLS
-254 DLASGLV
+254 SGLV
-261 VPLYCTMGLIAMSY
+261 MPLYCVMGLIAMSY
-275 FFFVDGYSS
+275 FLFVDGYAS

-292 MSNLSSM
+292 MTNLSSM

-309 GMMLKQTRVPELLLG
+309 GMVLKQTRLPELLLNV
-324 LIKPFN
+324 IKPFN

-409 TTSEMYGWGFWV
+409 TTTEMYGWGFWV

-429 SFIVCK
+429 SLIVCK
-435 TEGNW
+435 TQGNW
-440 KPRPAPGALRES
+440 KPRPAPGALRAA
-452 LRATKPLIPYVAVAA
+452 LVQMKPLVPYVAVGAL
-467 AVILA
+467 VILS
-472 IWVILGLK
+472 IWLILGLR
-480 FNEYSAPLILPLV
+480 FNEYSAPMILPLV
-493 MLAIVMLDSSKTQ
+493 MLALVLLDAGK
-506 DDAPAASRV
+506 DSRGEDESRL
-515 QEFFVRSSSAASDSA
+515 QAFWNRSAVAASDSA

-549 LERSDIV
+549 LERSDLV
-556 HFLFPESLTSPW
+556 HVLFPEDLASPW
-568 VAMLVIVV
+568 LAMLVIVV

-603 QIGIDPL
+603 QLGIDPL

-644 VVAAERT
+644 VLACERT
-651 GTFWH
+651 GSFWH

-668 LPTLL
+668 GPTLL
-673 LVAFVPMLF
+673 VTAFVPMLF

>member
-1 MNWRAMTATGV
+1 MNWRALTAPAA
-12 RTLYPVHRLHGVVL
+12 RTLYPMHRMYGAVL
-26 LLLLLATLLLGM
+26 LLLLLFTLLLGM

-49 GEQVWPNYYLLNPDA
+49 GEQTWPNYYLLNPDA
-64 VEPSC
+64 TEPSC
-69 NLTMDVDR
+69 QLDMDIDS
-77 EVERRIQAYKP
+77 EVTRRVEAYKP

-98 NAQAIRQSLES
+98 NPEAIRQSLES
-109 NLALCEQRH
+109 NLELCQERYAAYEQNL
-118 VQFAEN
+118 E
-124 QKHATPALGVFK
+124 HATPALGMFK
-136 DIEQGLAD
+136 AVEQGVAH
-144 FLLSNIDLTKFL
+144 FLLDNIELTKYL
-156 FIGMFALAA
+156 FIAMFAMAA
-165 AVSALDADHIAL
+165 AIAALDTDHIAL
-177 RLPRNRAEW
+177 RLPRNRSEW
-186 RLSQGAQFVVNGLML
+186 RLSQGVQFVVNGLMV
-201 LSLNS
+201 LSLNA
-206 YLGNL
+206 YLGRL
-211 ERTPDS
+211 ATSP
-217 GSAMTLQYA
+217 GSEDTISLQYA
-226 WVMVFGLFMVINAVR
+226 WAGVFGLFMAINAVR
-241 FVVVPE
+241 FLNVPG
-247 RIKSGSM
+247 RVKPGGLSLS
-254 DLASGLV
+254 SGLV
-261 VPLYCTMGLIAMSY
+261 IPLYCIMGLIAMSY
-275 FFFVDGYSS
+275 FFLVDGYAS

-309 GMMLKQTRVPELLLG
+309 GMMLKQTRIPELLLN

-330 LPAPLLASVIIFAT
+330 LPAPMLASVIIFAT

-394 PCLLIVVVAA
+394 PCLLIVVIAA

-409 TTSEMYGWGFWV
+409 TTTEMYGWGFWV
-421 FIMSASLF
+421 FILSASLF
-429 SFIVCK
+429 SLIVCK
-435 TEGNW
+435 TQGNW
-440 KPRPAPGALRES
+440 KPRPAPGAFRAALAES
-452 LRATKPLIPYVAVAA
+452 RALLPYVIVAA
-467 AVILA
+467 LVIVS
-472 IWVILGLK
+472 IWIVLGLK

-493 MLAIVMLDSSKTQ
+493 MLALVALDSGS
-506 DDAPAASRV
+506 DSREAG
-515 QEFFVRSSSAASDSA
+515 QNRSQAFWNRSSAAASDSA

-556 HFLFPESLTSPW
+556 HTLFPEDLTSPW

-576 MLTFI
+576 MLTVI

-588 GAVILVSATI
+588 GAVILVSATV

-603 QIGIDPL
+603 QLGIDPL

-644 VVAAERT
+644 VLAAERT
-651 GTFWH
+651 GSFWH

-668 LPTLL
+668 GPTLL
-673 LVAFVPMLF
+673 FVAFVPMLF

>member
-1 MNWRAMTATGV
+1 MITRVLSSARTV
-12 RTLYPVHRLHGVVL
+12 TLYPVHRLHGVVL
-26 LLLLLATLLLGM
+26 LLLLIFTLLLGM

-49 GEQVWPNYYLLNPDA
+49 GEQTWPNYYLLDPAAVAPDC
-64 VEPSC
+64 ELS
-69 NLTMDVDR
+69 MDVEA
-77 EVERRIQAYKP
+77 EVQRRLAAYQP
-88 DPDDLFSSPP
+88 DPDDLFSTPP
-98 NAQAIRQSLES
+98 NPEALRQSLQR
-109 NLALCEQRH
+109 NLAMCEQKFQ
-118 VQFAEN
+118 VFEEN
-124 QKHATPALGVFK
+124 QKHATPALAAFK
-136 DIEQGLAD
+136 AVEQGFAR
-144 FLLSNIDLTKFL
+144 FLLDNIDLMKFL
-156 FIGMFALAA
+156 FMGMFAMA
-165 AVSALDADHIAL
+165 AVISALDADHIAL
-177 RLPRNRAEW
+177 RLPQNRSEW
-186 RLSQGAQFVVNGLML
+186 RLSQGVQFTVNGLMV
-201 LSLNS
+201 LSLQS
-206 YLGNL
+206 YVGKLAVA
-211 ERTPDS
+211 PDS
-217 GSAMTLQYA
+217 EDLIFMQSAWTF
-226 WVMVFGLFMVINAVR
+226 VFALFMVVNAIR
-241 FVVVPE
+241 FLWIPE
-247 RIKSGSM
+247 RVKAGG
-254 DLASGLV
+254 LRASSLLV
-261 VPLYCTMGLIAMSY
+261 VPLYCVMGLIAMSY
-275 FFFVDGYSS
+275 FYFVDGYNS

-309 GMMLKQTRVPELLLG
+309 GMALKQTRVPELLINV
-324 LIKPFN
+324 IKPYQ
-330 LPAPLLASVIIFAT
+330 LPAPMLASVMIFAT

-409 TTSEMYGWGFWV
+409 TTSEMYSWGFWV
-421 FIMSASLF
+421 FLMSAGLF

-440 KPRPAPGALRES
+440 KPRPVPGAFRES
-452 LRATKPLIPYVAVAA
+452 VAQLKPLIPYALTAGG
-467 AVILA
+467 VILA
-472 IWVILGLK
+472 VWLILGLG
-480 FNEYSAPLILPLV
+480 FNEYSAPMILPLV
-493 MLAIVMLDSSKTQ
+493 MLALVFLDAGK
-506 DDAPAASRV
+506 DNRDEGVSRTKA
-515 QEFFVRSSSAASDSA
+515 FWTRSTSAASDSA

-556 HFLFPESLTSPW
+556 HAIFPESLDSPW
-568 VAMLVIVV
+568 LAMLVVV
-576 MLTFI
+576 FMLTFI
-581 GMVMDPF
+581 GMIMDPF

-598 AQPAI
+598 AQAAI
-603 QIGIDPL
+603 GMGIDPL

-644 VVAAERT
+644 VMAAERT
-651 GTFWH
+651 GSFWH
-656 RYERLLLPLAVM
+656 RYERLLLPLVVM
-668 LPTLL
+668 STTLL

>member
-1 MNWRAMTATGV
+1 MTASGV
-12 RTLYPVHRLHGVVL
+12 KTLYPVHRLHGLVL
-26 LLLLLATLLLGM
+26 LLLLLATLALGM
-38 GNSLHSRLLWV
+38 GNSLHSRMLWV
-49 GEQVWPNYYLLNPDA
+49 GEQIWPGYYLLNPDA
-64 VEPSC
+64 KAPAC
-69 NLTMDVDR
+69 NLELDVDR
-77 EVERRIQAYKP
+77 EVQVRLQAYKP

-98 NAQAIRQSLES
+98 DPSALRQSLQS
-109 NLALCEQRH
+109 NLVLCAQRH
-118 VQFAEN
+118 QQFAEN
-124 QKHATPALGVFK
+124 QKRTTVALGLYK
-136 DIEQGLAD
+136 ALEQGLAN
-144 FLLSNIDLTKFL
+144 FLLENIELTKFL

-165 AVSALDADHIAL
+165 AVSAFDADHIAL

-186 RLSQGAQFVVNGLML
+186 RLSQGVQFVVNGLMV
-201 LSLNS
+201 LSLNAYMGRLAQS
-206 YLGNL
+206 PGTENSSL
-211 ERTPDS
+211 
-217 GSAMTLQYA
+217 LQYA
-226 WVMVFGLFMVINAVR
+226 WAGVFGLFMVINAVR
-241 FVVVPE
+241 FLYVPA
-247 RIKSGSM
+247 RIRAGS
-254 DLASGLV
+254 LAFTSGLV
-261 VPLYCTMGLIAMSY
+261 VPLYCAMGLIAMSY

-309 GMMLKQTRVPELLLG
+309 GMMLKQTRVPELLLN
-324 LIKPFN
+324 LVKPFN
-330 LPAPLLASVIIFAT
+330 LPAPMLASVIIFAT

-421 FIMSASLF
+421 FLLSATLF

-440 KPRPAPGALRES
+440 RPRPAPGALGKAMAE
-452 LRATKPLIPYVAVAA
+452 LRPLFPYVLTAA
-467 AVILA
+467 LVIFA
-472 IWVILGLK
+472 IWGVLGLR

-493 MLAIVMLDSSKTQ
+493 MLALVLLDAGVNPGENGATRTRTFI
-506 DDAPAASRV
+506 A
-515 QEFFVRSSSAASDSA
+515 RSTAAASDSA

-556 HFLFPESLTSPW
+556 HALFPEDLTSPW
-568 VAMLVIVV
+568 LAMLVIVV
-576 MLTFI
+576 MLTVI

-598 AQPAI
+598 AQPAL

-651 GTFWH
+651 GSLWH

-668 LPTLL
+668 VPTLL
-673 LVAFVPMLF
+673 SVAFVPMLF
-682 YAL
+682 YAR

>member
-1 MNWRAMTATGV
+1 MIWRVLSAA
-12 RTLYPVHRLHGVVL
+12 RAKTLYPVHRVIGVVL
-26 LLLLLATLLLGM
+26 LLLLLFTLLLGM

-49 GEQVWPNYYLLNPDA
+49 GEQTWPNYYLLDPDA
-64 VEPSC
+64 TEPSC
-69 NLTMDVDR
+69 DLAVDVDA
-77 EVERRIQAYKP
+77 EVQQRIDAYKP

-98 NAQAIRQSLES
+98 DADAIRQSLQR
-109 NLALCEQRH
+109 NLELCEEKHRM
-118 VQFAEN
+118 FEIN
-124 QKHATPALGVFK
+124 QQNATAALGVFK
-136 DIEQGLAD
+136 TFEQGLAT
-144 FLLSNIDLTKFL
+144 FLLDNIELTKFL
-156 FIGMFALAA
+156 FIAMFAMAA
-165 AVSALDADHIAL
+165 AIAALDTDHIAL

-186 RLSQGAQFVVNGLML
+186 RFSQLVQLVVNGLMVTSL
-201 LSLNS
+201 LSYVGKLNAS
-206 YLGNL
+206 
-211 ERTPDS
+211 P
-217 GSAMTLQYA
+217 GSESTIVLQFA
-226 WVMVFGLFMVINAVR
+226 WSAVFVLFMAINVVR
-241 FVVVPE
+241 LVWVPE
-247 RIKSGSM
+247 RMRAGS
-254 DLASGLV
+254 LQLSSGLV
-261 VPLYCTMGLIAMSY
+261 IPLYCSMGLIAMSY

-309 GMMLKQTRVPELLLG
+309 GMALKQTRLPELLLNV
-324 LIKPFN
+324 IKPYQ
-330 LPAPLLASVIIFAT
+330 LPAPLLASVMIFAT

-409 TTSEMYGWGFWV
+409 TTTEMYDWGFWV
-421 FIMSASLF
+421 FIMSATLF
-429 SFIVCK
+429 SVIVCK

-440 KPRPAPGALRES
+440 KPRPAPGAFTES
-452 LRATKPLIPYVAVAA
+452 LRQLRPLAPYA
-467 AVILA
+467 AVGALVIVA
-472 IWVILGLK
+472 IWVLLGLS

-493 MLAIVMLDSSKTQ
+493 MLALVFLDSNKDSR
-506 DDAPAASRV
+506 DDGQSRSHA
-515 QEFFVRSSSAASDSA
+515 FWIRSTAAASDSA

-549 LERSDIV
+549 LERSDVV
-556 HFLFPESLTSPW
+556 HAIFPEDLSSPW
-568 VAMLVIVV
+568 LAMLVIVV

-598 AQPAI
+598 AQPAF
-603 QIGIDPL
+603 QLGIDPL

-644 VVAAERT
+644 VLAAERT
-651 GTFWH
+651 GSVWH

-668 LPTLL
+668 APTLL

>member
-1 MNWRAMTATGV
+1 MNWRALTAPAA
-12 RTLYPVHRLHGVVL
+12 RTLYPVHRLHGVIL
-26 LLLLLATLLLGM
+26 LLLLIFTLLLGM

-49 GEQVWPNYYLLNPDA
+49 GEQTWPNYYLLNPDA
-64 VEPSC
+64 TEPSC
-69 NLTMDVDR
+69 QLEMNVDA
-77 EVERRIQAYKP
+77 EVRKRIEAYKP
-88 DPDDLFSSPP
+88 DPDELFSSPP
-98 NAQAIRQSLES
+98 NPDAIRQSLER
-109 NLALCEQRH
+109 NLELCEQEYALYE
-118 VQFAEN
+118 QN
-124 QKHATPALGVFK
+124 LKHATPALGLFK
-136 DIEQGLAD
+136 TVEQGLAD
-144 FLLSNIDLTKFL
+144 FLLDNIELTKYL
-156 FIGMFALAA
+156 FIAMFAMAA
-165 AVSALDADHIAL
+165 AIAALDADHIAL

-186 RLSQGAQFVVNGLML
+186 RFSQAAQFAVNGMMVG
-201 LSLNS
+201 SLYS
-206 YLGNL
+206 YLGKL
-211 ERTPDS
+211 ASSPGS
-217 GSAMTLQYA
+217 GGTVDLQYA
-226 WVMVFGLFMVINAVR
+226 WAAVFGLFMVINAVR
-241 FVVVPE
+241 FVNVPE
-247 RIKSGSM
+247 RMKKGR
-254 DLASGLV
+254 LALSSGLV
-261 VPLYCTMGLIAMSY
+261 MPLYCGMGLIAMSY
-275 FFFVDGYSS
+275 FFFVDGYAS

-309 GMMLKQTRVPELLLG
+309 GMVLKQTRLPELLLNV
-324 LIKPFN
+324 IKPYN
-330 LPAPLLASVIIFAT
+330 LPAPMLASVIIFAT

-409 TTSEMYGWGFWV
+409 TTTEMYSWGFWV

-429 SFIVCK
+429 SLIVCK
-435 TEGNW
+435 TQGNW
-440 KPRPAPGALRES
+440 KPRPAPGAFRAS
-452 LRATKPLIPYVAVAA
+452 LAQMKPLIPYVLVGA

-472 IWVILGLK
+472 IWAVLGLK
-480 FNEYSAPLILPLV
+480 FNEYSAPMILPLV
-493 MLAIVMLDSSKTQ
+493 MLALVFLDAGG
-506 DDAPAASRV
+506 DSREEGESRL
-515 QEFFVRSSSAASDSA
+515 QAFWKRSSYAASDSA

-556 HFLFPESLTSPW
+556 HALFPENLTSPW

-603 QIGIDPL
+603 QLGIDPL

-644 VVAAERT
+644 VLAGERT
-651 GTFWH
+651 GSFWH

-668 LPTLL
+668 GPTLL

>member
-1 MNWRAMTATGV
+1 MNWRALTAPAA
-12 RTLYPVHRLHGVVL
+12 RTLYPVHRMHGVVL
-26 LLLLLATLLLGM
+26 LLLLLFTLLLGM

-49 GEQVWPNYYLLNPDA
+49 GEQTWPNYYLLNPNATEPTCELEIDIDA
-64 VEPSC
+64 
-69 NLTMDVDR
+69 
-77 EVERRIQAYKP
+77 EVARRVQAYKP

-98 NAQAIRQSLES
+98 NPEALRKSLQS
-109 NLALCEQRH
+109 NLELCRQEHALYQQNLE
-118 VQFAEN
+118 
-124 QKHATPALGVFK
+124 HATPALGVFK
-136 DIEQGLAD
+136 AVEQGLAE
-144 FLLSNIDLTKFL
+144 FLLDNIELTKYL
-156 FIGMFALAA
+156 FIAMFAMAA
-165 AVSALDADHIAL
+165 AIAALDTDHIAL

-186 RLSQGAQFVVNGLML
+186 RLSQGVQFLVNGLMVW
-201 LSLNS
+201 SLNA
-206 YLGNL
+206 YLGKL
-211 ERTPDS
+211 ATSP
-217 GSAMTLQYA
+217 GSADTMSLQYA
-226 WVMVFGLFMVINAVR
+226 WAGVFGLFMVINAIR
-241 FVVVPE
+241 FLYVPS
-247 RIKSGSM
+247 RIRAGALSAS
-254 DLASGLV
+254 SGLV
-261 VPLYCTMGLIAMSY
+261 VPLYCAMGLIAMGY
-275 FFFVDGYSS
+275 FFLVDGYAS

-309 GMMLKQTRVPELLLG
+309 GMMLKQTRIPELLLN

-409 TTSEMYGWGFWV
+409 TTTELYGWGFWV

-429 SFIVCK
+429 SLVVCK
-435 TEGNW
+435 TQGNW
-440 KPRPAPGALRES
+440 KPRPAPGALRAAIRES
-452 LRATKPLIPYVAVAA
+452 RALVPYVVVATL
-467 AVILA
+467 VIVA
-472 IWVILGLK
+472 IWAVLGLQ

-493 MLAIVMLDSSKTQ
+493 MLALVLLDSTARNRT
-506 DDAPAASRV
+506 DGESRS
-515 QEFFVRSSSAASDSA
+515 QAFWNRSTAAASDSA

-556 HFLFPESLTSPW
+556 HALFPEDLTSPW
-568 VAMLVIVV
+568 IAMLVIVV
-576 MLTFI
+576 MLTVI

-603 QIGIDPL
+603 QLGIDPL

-623 YLSPPVA
+623 YVSPPVA

-644 VVAAERT
+644 VLAAERT
-651 GTFWH
+651 GSFWH

-668 LPTLL
+668 GPTLL
-673 LVAFVPMLF
+673 FVAFVPMLF

>member
-1 MNWRAMTATGV
+1 MNWRALTAPAA
-12 RTLYPVHRLHGVVL
+12 RTLYPVHRMHGVVL
-26 LLLLLATLLLGM
+26 LLLLLFTLLLGM

-49 GEQVWPNYYLLNPDA
+49 GEQTWPNYYLLNPNATEPTCELEIDIDA
-64 VEPSC
+64 
-69 NLTMDVDR
+69 
-77 EVERRIQAYKP
+77 EVARRVQAYKP

-98 NAQAIRQSLES
+98 NPEALRKSLQS
-109 NLALCEQRH
+109 NLELCRQEHALYQQNLE
-118 VQFAEN
+118 
-124 QKHATPALGVFK
+124 HATPALGVFK
-136 DIEQGLAD
+136 AVEQGLAE
-144 FLLSNIDLTKFL
+144 FLLDNIELTKYL
-156 FIGMFALAA
+156 FIAMFAMAA
-165 AVSALDADHIAL
+165 AIAALDTDHIAL

-186 RLSQGAQFVVNGLML
+186 RLSQGVQFLVNGLMVW
-201 LSLNS
+201 SLNA
-206 YLGNL
+206 YLGKL
-211 ERTPDS
+211 ATSP
-217 GSAMTLQYA
+217 GSADTMSLQYA
-226 WVMVFGLFMVINAVR
+226 WAGVFGLFMVINAIR
-241 FVVVPE
+241 FLYVPS
-247 RIKSGSM
+247 RIRAGTLSAS
-254 DLASGLV
+254 SGLV
-261 VPLYCTMGLIAMSY
+261 VPLYCAMGLIAMGY
-275 FFFVDGYSS
+275 FFLVDGYAS

-309 GMMLKQTRVPELLLG
+309 GMMLKQTRIPELLLN

-409 TTSEMYGWGFWV
+409 TTTELYGWGFWV

-429 SFIVCK
+429 SLVVCK
-435 TEGNW
+435 TQGNW
-440 KPRPAPGALRES
+440 KPRPAPGALRAAIRES
-452 LRATKPLIPYVAVAA
+452 RALVPYVVVATL
-467 AVILA
+467 VIVA
-472 IWVILGLK
+472 IWAVLGLQ

-493 MLAIVMLDSSKTQ
+493 MLALVLLDSTARNRT
-506 DDAPAASRV
+506 DGESRS
-515 QEFFVRSSSAASDSA
+515 QAFWNRSTAAASDSA

-556 HFLFPESLTSPW
+556 HALFPEDLTSPW
-568 VAMLVIVV
+568 IAMLVIVV
-576 MLTFI
+576 MLTVI

-603 QIGIDPL
+603 QLGIDPL

-644 VVAAERT
+644 VLAAERT
-651 GTFWH
+651 GSFWH

-668 LPTLL
+668 GPTLL
-673 LVAFVPMLF
+673 FVAFVPMLF

>member
-1 MNWRAMTATGV
+1 MNWRALTAPAV
-12 RTLYPVHRLHGVVL
+12 RTLYPVHRMHGAVL
-26 LLLLLATLLLGM
+26 LLLLLFTLLLGM

-49 GEQVWPNYYLLNPDA
+49 GEQTWPNYYLLNPDA
-64 VEPSC
+64 TEPSC
-69 NLTMDVDR
+69 QLEMDIDA
-77 EVERRIQAYKP
+77 EVARRVQAYKP

-98 NAQAIRQSLES
+98 NPAAIRKSLES
-109 NLALCEQRH
+109 NLELCQQEHAIYQQNR
-118 VQFAEN
+118 E
-124 QKHATPALGVFK
+124 HATPALGMFK
-136 DIEQGLAD
+136 AVEQGLAD
-144 FLLSNIDLTKFL
+144 YLLDNIELTKYL
-156 FIGMFALAA
+156 FIAMFAMAA
-165 AVSALDADHIAL
+165 AIAALDTDHIAL

-186 RLSQGAQFVVNGLML
+186 RLSQAVQFVVNGLMVW
-201 LSLNS
+201 SLNA
-206 YLGNL
+206 YLGKL
-211 ERTPDS
+211 ATSP
-217 GSAMTLQYA
+217 GSEDTMSLQYA
-226 WVMVFGLFMVINAVR
+226 WAGVFGVFMVINAIR
-241 FVVVPE
+241 FLYVPS
-247 RIKSGSM
+247 RIRAGR
-254 DLASGLV
+254 LAASSGLV
-261 VPLYCTMGLIAMSY
+261 VPLYCAMGLIAMGY
-275 FFFVDGYSS
+275 FFLVDGYAS

-309 GMMLKQTRVPELLLG
+309 GMMLKQTRIPELLLN

-409 TTSEMYGWGFWV
+409 TTTELYGWGFWV
-421 FIMSASLF
+421 FIMSATLF
-429 SFIVCK
+429 SLVVCK
-435 TEGNW
+435 TQGNW
-440 KPRPAPGALRES
+440 KPRPAPGAFRAALGES
-452 LRATKPLIPYVAVAA
+452 RALVPYVIVGAL
-467 AVILA
+467 VILA
-472 IWVILGLK
+472 IWGVLGLK

-493 MLAIVMLDSSKTQ
+493 MLALVLLDSGGGNRAVGETRSQ
-506 DDAPAASRV
+506 A
-515 QEFFVRSSSAASDSA
+515 FWNRSSAAASDSA

-556 HFLFPESLTSPW
+556 HALFPEDLTSPW
-568 VAMLVIVV
+568 IAMLVIVV
-576 MLTFI
+576 MLTVI

-603 QIGIDPL
+603 ALGIEPL

-644 VVAAERT
+644 VLAAERT
-651 GTFWH
+651 GSFWH

-668 LPTLL
+668 GPTLL
-673 LVAFVPMLF
+673 FVAFVPMLF

>member
-1 MNWRAMTATGV
+1 MNWRAITAPAA
-12 RTLYPVHRLHGVVL
+12 RTLYPVHRMYGAVL
-26 LLLLLATLLLGM
+26 LLLLLFTLLLGM

-49 GEQVWPNYYLLNPDA
+49 GEQTWPNYYLLNPDA
-64 VEPSC
+64 TEPSC
-69 NLTMDVDR
+69 QLEMDVDA
-77 EVERRIQAYKP
+77 EVARRVGNYKP

-98 NAQAIRQSLES
+98 NPDAIRKSLQS
-109 NLALCEQRH
+109 NLELCQQQYDVYEQNL
-118 VQFAEN
+118 A
-124 QKHATPALGVFK
+124 HATPALGAFK
-136 DIEQGLAD
+136 TVEQGLAN
-144 FLLSNIDLTKFL
+144 FLLENIELTKYL
-156 FIGMFALAA
+156 FIAMFAMAA
-165 AVSALDADHIAL
+165 AIAALDTDHIAL

-186 RLSQGAQFVVNGLML
+186 RLSQGVQFVVNGLMV
-201 LSLNS
+201 LSLNA
-206 YLGNL
+206 YLGKL
-211 ERTPDS
+211 ATSP
-217 GSAMTLQYA
+217 GSDGTMSLQYA
-226 WVMVFGLFMVINAVR
+226 WGGVFGLFMVINAVR
-241 FVVVPE
+241 FLNVPE
-247 RIKSGSM
+247 RIRPGGLSAS
-254 DLASGLV
+254 SGLV
-261 VPLYCTMGLIAMSY
+261 IPLYCAMGLIAMSY
-275 FFFVDGYSS
+275 FFLVDGYAS

-309 GMMLKQTRVPELLLG
+309 GMMLKQTRIPELLLN

-330 LPAPLLASVIIFAT
+330 LPAPMLASVIIFAT

-409 TTSEMYGWGFWV
+409 TTTEMYSWGFWV
-421 FIMSASLF
+421 FIMSATLF
-429 SFIVCK
+429 SLIVCK
-435 TEGNW
+435 TQGNW
-440 KPRPAPGALRES
+440 KPRPAPGAFRAALSES
-452 LRATKPLIPYVAVAA
+452 RALLPYVAVAA
-467 AVILA
+467 LVILS
-472 IWVILGLK
+472 IWVVLGLK

-493 MLAIVMLDSSKTQ
+493 MLALVLLDSGR
-506 DDAPAASRV
+506 SRGEQGQTRSQV
-515 QEFFVRSSSAASDSA
+515 FWARSSAAASDSA

-549 LERSDIV
+549 LERSNIV
-556 HFLFPESLTSPW
+556 HALFPEDLTSPW
-568 VAMLVIVV
+568 IAMLVIVV
-576 MLTFI
+576 MLTVI

-603 QIGIDPL
+603 QLGIDPL

-644 VVAAERT
+644 VLAAERT
-651 GTFWH
+651 GSFWH

-668 LPTLL
+668 GPTLL
-673 LVAFVPMLF
+673 FVAFVPMLF

>member
-1 MNWRAMTATGV
+1 MNWRAVTAPAA
-12 RTLYPVHRLHGVVL
+12 RTLYPVHRMHGVVL
-26 LLLLLATLLLGM
+26 LLLLLFTLLLGM

-49 GEQVWPNYYLLNPDA
+49 GEQTWPNYYLLNPDA
-64 VEPSC
+64 TEPSC
-69 NLTMDVDR
+69 QLEMDVDA
-77 EVERRIQAYKP
+77 EVRKRIDAYRP

-98 NAQAIRQSLES
+98 NPEAVRTSLER
-109 NLALCEQRH
+109 NLELCQEKYALYEQNL
-118 VQFAEN
+118 E
-124 QKHATPALGVFK
+124 HATPALGVFK
-136 DIEQGLAD
+136 AVEQGLAT
-144 FLLSNIDLTKFL
+144 FLLDNIELTKYL
-156 FIGMFALAA
+156 FIAMFALAA
-165 AVSALDADHIAL
+165 AIAAMDADHIAL

-186 RLSQGAQFVVNGLML
+186 RLSQGAQFAVNGLMVA
-201 LSLNS
+201 SLNS
-206 YLGNL
+206 YLGKL
-211 ERTPDS
+211 ASSP
-217 GSAMTLQYA
+217 GSEGTVNLQYA
-226 WVMVFGLFMVINAVR
+226 WAGVFGLFMVINAVR
-241 FVVVPE
+241 FVNVPN
-247 RIKSGSM
+247 RLRRGS
-254 DLASGLV
+254 LALSSGLV
-261 VPLYCTMGLIAMSY
+261 TPLYCGMGVIAMSY
-275 FFFVDGYSS
+275 FFFVDGYAS

-309 GMMLKQTRVPELLLG
+309 GMILKQTRLPELLLNT
-324 LIKPFN
+324 IKPFN
-330 LPAPLLASVIIFAT
+330 LPAPMLASVIIFAT

-394 PCLLIVVVAA
+394 PCLLIVVIAA

-409 TTSEMYGWGFWV
+409 TTTEMYGWGFWV
-421 FIMSASLF
+421 FIMSATLF
-429 SFIVCK
+429 SLIVCK
-435 TEGNW
+435 TQGNW
-440 KPRPAPGALRES
+440 KPRPAPGAF
-452 LRATKPLIPYVAVAA
+452 RAAVRQTRPLLPYVIVAA
-467 AVILA
+467 LVVLAV
-472 IWVILGLK
+472 WVILGLQ

-493 MLAIVMLDSSKTQ
+493 MLALVLLDAGK
-506 DDAPAASRV
+506 DSR
-515 QEFFVRSSSAASDSA
+515 EEGESRFSAFWNRSTAAASDSA

-556 HFLFPESLTSPW
+556 HALFPESLTSPW
-568 VAMLVIVV
+568 IAMLVIVV
-576 MLTFI
+576 MLTLI

-603 QIGIDPL
+603 QLGIDPL

-644 VVAAERT
+644 VLVCERT
-651 GTFWH
+651 GSFWH

-668 LPTLL
+668 APTLL
-673 LVAFVPMLF
+673 LVAFVPMMF